1 MEKKYDFNKYI
12 YISFTHNGNLVFRI
26 ARSVF
31 TYEISTENP
40 VILVDNYSSSI
51 SNTIF
56 DSFGRKLLKLF
67 TCRESLDG
75 ITKKYENIE
84 NSKKHEYEDDIFRET
99 IEHISNMCSMYN
111 KSKTDSRL
119 NFVIEEREIKIAN
132 ASEEKKDNS
141 NITNEETITKI
152 VDIKLDQHRKE
163 CLDNISELINET
175 AKNIHDSIKDAKSEI
190 IRVLTYEIGKR

>member
-26 ARSVF
+26 ARFVF

-40 VILVDNYSSSI
+40 VILVDNYSNSI

-67 TCRESLDG
+67 TCKESLDG
-75 ITKKYENIE
+75 ITKKYEDIE
-84 NSKKHEYEDDIFRET
+84 NSKKNGYEDEIFKET

-111 KSKTDSRL
+111 KSKSDSRL
-119 NFVIEEREIKIAN
+119 NFVIEERERKIAN
-132 ASEEKKDNS
+132 PSEKKDEPD
-141 NITNEETITKI
+141 ITNEDTISKI
-152 VDIKLDQHRKE
+152 VDVKLDQHRKE
-163 CLDNISELINET
+163 CLDSISELINET
-175 AKNIHDSIKDAKSEI
+175 AKSIHDGIKDAKSEI